1 MLKHVLGVVLAVAV
15 SATAS
20 AGTIITATSAV
31 VNAGGPGI
39 TPIENSFNQSGLLT
53 PYVPGVTD
61 FATYIASDPQHSPD
75 FTGEWISQTGFTSA
89 IVTYDLG
96 AAFTIQALALWNED
110 DSGIGQL
117 DLFGSLNGTDFTL
130 IAAGLLPTNNPLN
143 EPYGPDVFG
152 FDPTNLRYIRFE
164 MSSCPQPDG
173 EDFVECAIGEV
184 AFDRVG
190 GGNGNPGGEV
200 PEPGSVALL
209 GLGAAG
215 LMLIRRGK
223 TQAC

>member
-1 MLKHVLGVVLAVAV
+1 MLKHVLGVVLAVTI
-15 SATAS
+15 SAEAS

-31 VNAGGPGI
+31 VNAGGGI
-39 TPIENSFNQSGLLT
+39 TPIENTFNQSGLVT

-61 FATYIASDPQHSPD
+61 FATYIGADPQHAPD
-75 FTGEWISQTGFTSA
+75 FDGEWISDTGFSSA

-96 AAFTIQALALWNED
+96 AAATIQALALWNED

-117 DLFGSLNGTDFTL
+117 DLFGSIDGVDFTL
-130 IAAGLLPTNNPLN
+130 IAAGLLPTNNPVNL
-143 EPYGPDVFG
+143 PYGPDVFSFG
-152 FDPTNLRYIRFE
+152 PISLRFIRFE

-190 GGNGNPGGEV
+190 GGNGDPGGSV
-200 PEPGSVALL
+200 PEPGSVALI

-215 LMLIRRGK
+215 LILSRRK
-223 TQAC
+223 KRL

>member
-1 MLKHVLGVVLAVAV
+1 MLKHVLSVVLAVAV
-15 SATAS
+15 SAGAH

-31 VNAGGPGI
+31 VNAGGSI
-39 TPIENSFNQSGLLT
+39 TPIENTFNQSGLVT

-61 FATYIASDPQHSPD
+61 FATYIASDPQHTPE
-75 FTGEWISQTGFTSA
+75 FAGEWISATGSTSA

-96 AAFTIQALALWNED
+96 AAATIQALALWNED

-117 DLFGSLNGTDFTL
+117 DLFGSIDGIDFTL
-130 IAAGLLPTNNPLN
+130 IAAGLLPTNNPVDL
-143 EPYGPDVFG
+143 PYGPDVFS
-152 FDPTNLRYIRFE
+152 FDPISLRFIRFE

-190 GGNGNPGGEV
+190 GSTGNPGGSV
-200 PEPGSVALL
+200 PEPASLALL

-215 LMLIRRGK
+215 LMLSRRRK
-223 TQAC
+223 TRL

>member
-1 MLKHVLGVVLAVAV
+1 MLKHVLSVVLAAAV
-15 SATAS
+15 SAAAS
-20 AGTIITATSAV
+20 AGTVITATSAV
-31 VNAGGPGI
+31 VDAGGGI
-39 TPIENSFNQSGLLT
+39 TPIENSFNQSGLAT
-53 PYVPGVTD
+53 PYLPGVSD
-61 FATYIASDPQHSPD
+61 FATYIGSAPQHAPD
-75 FTGEWISQTGFTSA
+75 FDGEWISDTGFSSA

-96 AAFTIQALALWNED
+96 VAATIGALALWNED

-130 IAAGLLPTNNPLN
+130 IVAGLLPTNNPFDA
-143 EPYGPDVFG
+143 PYGPDVFS
-152 FDPTNLRYIRFE
+152 FDPTNLRFIRFE

-190 GGNGNPGGEV
+190 NGNGGNGSV

-215 LMLIRRGK
+215 LLLTRRRK
-223 TQAC
+223 PRP

>member
-1 MLKHVLGVVLAVAV
+1 MLKHVLSVVLAVAV
-15 SATAS
+15 SAGAH

-31 VNAGGPGI
+31 VDAGGGI

-75 FTGEWISQTGFTSA
+75 FNGEWISDTGFSSA

-117 DLFGSLNGTDFTL
+117 DLFGSLDGTDFTL
-130 IAAGLLPTNNPLN
+130 IAAGLLPTNNPLDL
-143 EPYGPDVFG
+143 PYGPDVFS
-152 FDPTNLRYIRFE
+152 FAPVNLRFIRFE

-184 AFDRVG
+184 AFDMVG
-190 GGNGNPGGEV
+190 NGNGNPDPGGSV
-200 PEPGSVALL
+200 PEPGSLALL

-215 LMLIRRGK
+215 LVLSRRR
-223 TQAC
+223 TARR